1 MNECEEM
8 NNIERW
14 TAVVFGRGSERCV
27 KGSAESSKLTG
38 ESPELVRAAN
48 QVVGR
53 WTKCHK
59 NKIVSIGCRSRWR
72 YQGGTLLF
80 AQEDEQIGQCIVH
93 SASYYA

>member
-14 TAVVFGRGSERCV
+14 TAVVFGRGCERCV

-48 QVVGR
+48 QVVERG
-53 WTKCHK
+53 
-59 NKIVSIGCRSRWR
+59 GQRWR
-72 YQGGTLLF
+72 GAKVPQKTRLCQLIAGAAGAGSRRELCCFLRKMKK
-80 AQEDEQIGQCIVH
+80 
-93 SASYYA
+93 